1 MSASPRHS
9 RESDASLAKNLVL
22 ASSPLPQTPIIL
34 SGHEPEVDGV
44 NEEEEGLEKRD
55 SKRLLSFDDDHNID
69 DKKPLQLPSSGEGP
83 GGPQLIGIDFES
95 QATLRLK
102 KMKEGREIADTLEEA
117 RSRFRRRMEHLDA
130 RERAN
135 KVKKE
140 ELETMLKNLQP
151 LVDENDRKVNKAKA
165 RLVVETTARNHVDAD
180 VARLYNDLQTA
191 KAECIESEA
200 LTHELQRYSR
210 FLHQAV
216 DMSNSDAKGLH
227 FSSVSDLL
235 ARHATF
241 LQTNKDLSSQAD
253 KAGLELESLRSK
265 TSMEVSVSRTRQLDL
280 ASRLERMR
288 ARIEIL
294 NREAAE
300 LDGIEEAQLA
310 DAEENM
316 RIWTATANAVDN
328 LFLRIESTTPR
339 GAALGLEVQLSLI
352 KNKLV
357 DDHND
362 DNDGLNEA
370 AVAKPAKAK
379 TSAVPK
385 DTINKLTMM
394 SARLGDLLSMESE
407 YPVWALRR
415 DEERRLKEEKILE
428 EAKARE
434 KMIEDARFMD
444 EALKSKSASGPN
456 NSNAAA
462 TSSARSASASSSRAT
477 GRSTRSSTRTSSSGE
492 KTLNE
497 EALMGISGG
506 SAGSAGSGASA
517 VRAARA
523 NGGLAS
529 SGVMSSGAVRKS
541 ARPGSAL
548 SAAPPVAITSKASQS
563 EVVTSSSVSKS
574 RGLAP
579 AAPSAYNTL
588 AVDPGNKRAYKVKD
602 NVYRIPFSIEAD
614 VS

>member
-1 MSASPRHS
+1 MSSSPRHS

-22 ASSPLPQTPIIL
+22 ATSPLPQTPIIL
-34 SGHEPEVDGV
+34 SGHEPEVDGL

-55 SKRLLSFDDDHNID
+55 SKRLISFDDDNHNID

-117 RSRFRRRMEHLDA
+117 RSRFRRRMEQLDA

-135 KVKKE
+135 KAKKE

-165 RLVVETTARNHVDAD
+165 RLVVETAARNHVDAD
-180 VARLYNDLQTA
+180 VARLYNDLQTT

-253 KAGLELESLRSK
+253 KAGLELESFRSK

-316 RIWTATANAVDN
+316 RIWTAAANAVDN

-352 KNKLV
+352 KKKLV

-362 DNDGLNEA
+362 DNDGLNET
-370 AVAKPAKAK
+370 AVANPVRAK
-379 TSAVPK
+379 TSAVPI

-415 DEERRLKEEKILE
+415 VEERRLKDEKTLE

-434 KMIEDARFMD
+434 KMIEDARLME
-444 EALKSKSASGPN
+444 EALKSKSASGSN
-456 NSNAAA
+456 NSNATA
-462 TSSARSASASSSRAT
+462 TSRSASASSSRAT
-477 GRSTRSSTRTSSSGE
+477 GRSTRSSTGTSSNGD
-492 KTLNE
+492 KTVSE
-497 EALMGISGG
+497 EELMGISG
-506 SAGSAGSGASA
+506 GSAGSGASA

-529 SGVMSSGAVRKS
+529 SGMMSSGAVRKS

-548 SAAPPVAITSKASQS
+548 SAAPPVAVTSKASQS
-563 EVVTSSSVSKS
+563 VVVTSSSVSKS

-579 AAPSAYNTL
+579 AAPSAYNTH

-602 NVYRIPFSIEAD
+602 NVYRIPFTIEAD
-614 VS
+614 V